1 MSCVLFFLCY
11 SQHGYL
17 LNMFCFEIKKDIFE
31 HLKECNASY
40 LSRVSSGENFTLLQ
54 DYPEECMHFVIRNII
69 HIINESIM
77 MVIYAVYLWRIGL
90 LSVISAPLS
99 TFINFKF
106 KKRIRNHGE
115 KESKAY
121 QAYMGWLLEK
131 IDSLKEIVFL
141 GAQKK
146 LCETIMCKKRK
157 YYMKLKKQVFL

>member
-1 MSCVLFFLCY
+1 
-11 SQHGYL
+11 
-17 LNMFCFEIKKDIFE
+17 
-31 HLKECNASY
+31 
-40 LSRVSSGENFTLLQ
+40 
-54 DYPEECMHFVIRNII
+54 MHFVIRNII

-131 IDSLKEIVFL
+131 IDFLKEIVFL
-141 GAQKK
+141 GVTKK
-146 LCETIMCKKRK
+146 VSARLLCARRENII
-157 YYMKLKKQVFL
+157 

>member
-1 MSCVLFFLCY
+1 
-11 SQHGYL
+11 
-17 LNMFCFEIKKDIFE
+17 MFCFEIKKDIFE

-40 LSRVSSGENFTLLQ
+40 LSRVSSGENITLLQ

-106 KKRIRNHGE
+106 KKEFVIME
-115 KESKAY
+115 K
-121 QAYMGWLLEK
+121 
-131 IDSLKEIVFL
+131 
-141 GAQKK
+141 KK
-146 LCETIMCKKRK
+146 VKHIKRTWGGFWRR
-157 YYMKLKKQVFL
+157 LTL

>member
-1 MSCVLFFLCY
+1 MYAFCDSKHNTYYKLKYYDGNLCGL
-11 SQHGYL
+11 SLENWIVIGY
-17 LNMFCFEIKKDIFE
+17 
-31 HLKECNASY
+31 
-40 LSRVSSGENFTLLQ
+40 
-54 DYPEECMHFVIRNII
+54 
-69 HIINESIM
+69 
-77 MVIYAVYLWRIGL
+77 
-90 LSVISAPLS
+90 ISTPLS